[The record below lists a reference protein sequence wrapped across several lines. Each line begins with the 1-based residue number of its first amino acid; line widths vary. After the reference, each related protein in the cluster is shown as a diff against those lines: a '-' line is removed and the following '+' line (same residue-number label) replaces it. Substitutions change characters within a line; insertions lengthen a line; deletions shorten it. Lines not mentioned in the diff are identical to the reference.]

1 MRESVDPSGWKATNR
16 GSCSSA
22 ITGLRS
28 LIHVPS
34 QGRAAERAVLAPFGS
49 SDPTVV
55 VDDLEEAVTAAQQ
68 AGPNINRD
76 RVDQAAG
83 RNITLTFQAGP
94 VIEFVEWNGEVRAAA
109 GIGPAGYAHAPPA
122 SRRPVDTGLRHGLAD
137 ILYIA

>member
-1 MRESVDPSGWKATNR
+1 
-16 GSCSSA
+16 
-22 ITGLRS
+22 
-28 LIHVPS
+28 VPS
-34 QGRAAERAVLAPFGS
+34 QERAAERAVLAPFGS

-55 VDDLEEAVTAAQQ
+55 VDDLEEAVTAAEQ

-94 VIEFVEWNGEVRAAA
+94 VIEFVEWNGEVRADA
-109 GIGPAGYAHAPPA
+109 GLGPAGYAHAPQA